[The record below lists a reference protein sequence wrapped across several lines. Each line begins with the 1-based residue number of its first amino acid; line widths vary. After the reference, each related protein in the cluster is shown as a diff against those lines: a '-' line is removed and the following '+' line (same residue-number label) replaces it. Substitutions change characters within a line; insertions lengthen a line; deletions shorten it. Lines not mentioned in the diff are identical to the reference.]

1 MPEIVVQEGIVIP
14 ESAIETKAARS
25 GGPGGQNVNKV
36 ASKIQ
41 MWIDLNQITGL
52 RPEQLFRVKEFLKS
66 RLDADGRMTIASQ
79 DTRSQWRNREDVAAK
94 VAELIRAALV
104 PPKFRR
110 KTKPTYASKL
120 RKIEEKRHRQK
131 QRDNRR
137 IED

>member
-1 MPEIVVQEGIVIP
+1 MSGIQVQDGVFIP

-41 MWIDLNQITGL
+41 MRIDLNQITGL
-52 RPEQLFRVKEFLKS
+52 RPDQLARVKEFLKS
-66 RLDADGRMTIASQ
+66 RLDAEGRLLVDSQ
-79 DTRSQWRNREDVAAK
+79 DTRSQWRNREDVAQK
-94 VAELIRAALV
+94 VAELIRAGLV
-104 PPKFRR
+104 VPKYRHR
-110 KTKPTYASKL
+110 TKPTYASKL

-131 QRDNRR
+131 LRDNRR